1 MKKYSCRPLFEID
14 RLRETA
20 GELLSAEKKDIIREE
35 GCVSPLAV
43 DCLDM
48 KLMSPIGYV

>member
-1 MKKYSCRPLFEID
+1 MFEID
-14 RLRETA
+14 RLWETA
-20 GELLSAEKKDIIREE
+20 GELLSDENKEIIREE

-48 KLMSPIGYV
+48 KMMSPIG